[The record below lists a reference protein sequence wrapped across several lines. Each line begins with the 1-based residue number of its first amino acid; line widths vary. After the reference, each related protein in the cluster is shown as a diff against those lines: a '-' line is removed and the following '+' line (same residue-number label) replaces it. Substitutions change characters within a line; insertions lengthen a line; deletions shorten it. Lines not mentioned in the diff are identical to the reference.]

1 MSPGEQKF
9 RSSARTPDMENEMK
23 KRKKEEKDSDGEK
36 SDQELVV
43 DVANDDSVGPA
54 NGNGKFPLLLNTQFA
69 PANSRGLLPQG
80 HLLHPFY
87 S

>member
-1 MSPGEQKF
+1 
-9 RSSARTPDMENEMK
+9 MK

-54 NGNGKFPLLLNTQFA
+54 NGNGKFPPLLHTHQFA
-69 PANSRGLLPQG
+69 SATSRLLSLG
-80 HLLHPFY
+80 HLSHPSY
-87 S
+87 A